1 MENLEASLL
10 EIQEAWRAE
19 GESSDSP
26 LPASCVVCQLIE
38 KSVRA
43 YLNFLFTEFVNDP
56 SLRVAM
62 RQARGF
68 CKVHTQTVR
77 EEGDALGIAILY
89 SDLVDNTLTRW
100 QKSPPAPRQR
110 LTFTKT
116 PSPLPCPAC
125 HIAQEAQ
132 SRYVRALAKG
142 LEGSEMRTL
151 LGGDVRL
158 CVAHIEA
165 TCREAK
171 PESAQFLQKEAQV
184 YLQNLHQELSE
195 FIRKNDY
202 RFRGEVWGEER
213 DSWLRALS
221 PLIRPEER

>member
-19 GESSDSP
+19 DESSDSP
-26 LPASCVVCQLIE
+26 LPASCVVCQLVE

-43 YLNFLFTEFVNDP
+43 YLTFLFAEFVNDP
-56 SLRVAM
+56 ALRVAL

-68 CKVHTQTVR
+68 CKPHTQTVR
-77 EEGDALGIAILY
+77 DAGDALGIAILY
-89 SDLVDNTLTRW
+89 SDLVDQTLTRW
-100 QKSPPAPRQR
+100 H
-110 LTFTKT
+110 KT
-116 PSPLPCPAC
+116 PLTPRSRLSFAKSHSPLPCPAC

-132 SRYVRALAKG
+132 SRYIRALAKG
-142 LEGSEMRTL
+142 LESSEVRGWVGGKMRM
-151 LGGDVRL
+151 

-165 TCREAK
+165 VCREAK
-171 PESAQFLQKEAQV
+171 PESAQFLQNRAEN
-184 YLQNLHQELSE
+184 YLQNLHSELNE

-202 RFRGEVWGEER
+202 RFRGEEWGEER
-213 DSWLRALS
+213 DSWLRSLS